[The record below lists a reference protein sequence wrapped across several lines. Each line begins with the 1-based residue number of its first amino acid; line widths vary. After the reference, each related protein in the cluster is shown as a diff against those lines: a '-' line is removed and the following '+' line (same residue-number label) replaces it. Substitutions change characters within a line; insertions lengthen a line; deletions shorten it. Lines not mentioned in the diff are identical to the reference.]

1 MSLRMD
7 LHCHSSFS
15 DGTATPDEIVRMAAK
30 SNIKILSLT
39 DHDTISGVPDA
50 VAAGKQHGVLVLPGI
65 EMDNESAFELH
76 ILGLDIDIT
85 NEPLQEALAE
95 SRRRRQK
102 RNAKILDKLKDI
114 GCDVRERV
122 QVVSGGGTETRMHIA
137 VALRDEGYAQSIPD
151 AFRKFLNA
159 GAPGYFQEQRY
170 TPKEVIALLR
180 GANGIPVLA
189 HPCHIRQD
197 THRLVAELVELGLMG
212 IEAYYP
218 ASTLGQTAAFE
229 SLASQYGLLVTCGSD
244 FHGKNREGT
253 PLGCAWRDVV
263 CLRQTAEFFRERHS
277 EQVHY

>member
-1 MSLRMD
+1 MNLRMD

-15 DGTATPDEIVRMAAK
+15 DGTATPAEIVRMAAK
-30 SNIKILSLT
+30 ANIKILSLT
-39 DHDTISGVPDA
+39 DHDTISGVTDA
-50 VAAGKQHGVLVLPGI
+50 VAAGEQQGLLVLPGI

-85 NEPLQEALAE
+85 NEPLQEALTE

-102 RNAKILDKLKDI
+102 RNAKILDKLKEI
-114 GCDVRERV
+114 GCDVRDRV
-122 QVVSGGGTETRMHIA
+122 QEVSGGGTETRMHIA
-137 VALRDEGYAQSIPD
+137 VALRDEGYAENITD

-197 THRLVAELVELGLMG
+197 PHRLVAELAELGLMG

-229 SLASQYGLLVTCGSD
+229 SLASQYGLIVTCGSD

-253 PLGCAWRDVV
+253 PLGCAWRDVG
-263 CLRQTAEFFRERHS
+263 CLKRTAEFFRERHS